1 MAEIILMNERILI
14 VEDDL
19 NTLEG
24 LAEILAQ
31 EEFQIVKAKN
41 SKEAFIALN
50 QGIINIVLMDYLLPD
65 KDGLE
70 ISKTILQRNTDI
82 KIIMMTAF
90 GSVKNAVEAMKIGIY
105 DYLTKPIDIDELFII
120 IRRAIREQQLII
132 ENIDLKDKLQQTY
145 SFENIIGLSG
155 KMQNVFKKI
164 IKVANS
170 DATVL
175 IRGESG
181 TGKELIARAIHF
193 QSARAGKPLIEISC
207 ASIPETLLE
216 SELFG
221 HEKGAFT
228 GAYKLKKGKF
238 ELAHGGSLFLDEI
251 GELPL
256 SLQAKLLRVLQDR
269 TFTRVGGIEKIE
281 VDVRLITATNT
292 NLENAIEKSR
302 FREDLYYRLNV
313 IPIFI
318 PPLRERTE
326 DIGPLIDHFINK
338 YSTKNKR
345 TIKGIAPEAM
355 NALMNCNWLGNVR
368 ELENAIENAVVM
380 ADSDII
386 QLSDLPGYL
395 QYQVSINNPSKLSLN
410 NMIKNSS
417 ELNFK
422 EQLMLFE
429 REIVRK
435 ALQASQG
442 NRTHAAKKL
451 GFSVRTLRNKIQ
463 KLKL

>member
-1 MAEIILMNERILI
+1 MILMNERILI

-41 SKEAFIALN
+41 SKEAFLALN
-50 QGIINIVLMDYLLPD
+50 QGNINIVLMDYLLPD
-65 KDGLE
+65 RDGLE

-120 IRRAIREQQLII
+120 IRRALKEQQLII
-132 ENIDLKDKLQQTY
+132 ENIDLKDKLQRTY
-145 SFENIIGLSG
+145 SFESIIGFSG

-164 IKVANS
+164 IKVANT

-193 QSARAGKPLIEISC
+193 QSARSGKPLIEINC

-251 GELPL
+251 GELSL

-281 VDVRLITATNT
+281 IDVRLITATNI
-292 NLENAIEKSR
+292 NLEDAIEKSR

-326 DIGPLIDHFINK
+326 DIGPLTDHFINK
-338 YSTKNKR
+338 YATKNKR
-345 TIKGIAPEAM
+345 TIKGISPDAM
-355 NALMNCNWLGNVR
+355 NALMNFNWLGNVR

-395 QYQVSINNPSKLSLN
+395 QSQVSINNASKSNINDMLKS
-410 NMIKNSS
+410 SS

-422 EQLMLFE
+422 EQLILYE
-429 REIVRK
+429 REIIRK

>member
-1 MAEIILMNERILI
+1 MNERILI

-31 EEFQIVKAKN
+31 EEFQVVKAKN
-41 SKEAFIALN
+41 SKEAFLALN
-50 QGIINIVLMDYLLPD
+50 QGNINIVLMDYLLPD

-145 SFENIIGLSG
+145 SFENIIGFSG

-193 QSARAGKPLIEISC
+193 QSARSGKPLIEINC

-281 VDVRLITATNT
+281 IDVRLITATNT

-326 DIGPLIDHFINK
+326 DIGPLTDHFINK
-338 YSTKNKR
+338 YAAKNKR
-345 TIKGIAPEAM
+345 TIKGISPEAM
-355 NALMNCNWLGNVR
+355 NAFMSFNWLGNVR

-395 QYQVSINNPSKLSLN
+395 QYQVSINNTSKLNLN
-410 NMIKNSS
+410 DMLKSSS

-422 EQLMLFE
+422 EQLMLCE
-429 REIVRK
+429 REIVGK